1 MQKSLFYF
9 VLVLSLLHMTAGAQ
23 DESEYERLH
32 READIERQAMV
43 AENLPSLDS
52 EAERFWELYHEYRIA
67 DRDMDDQRVEL
78 LGIVEEANEAFS
90 DDDGKRIVM
99 EALRIERQR
108 QALKQRFFERFSL
121 VLPGSKL
128 IRYYQI
134 ETKLDAVK
142 RYYWTSG
149 IPLAPVSE

>member
-9 VLVLSLLHMTAGAQ
+9 VLVLSLLHVTAGAQ

-32 READIERQAMV
+32 READIERQAMI
-43 AENLPSLDS
+43 AENLPMLDS
-52 EAERFWELYHEYRIA
+52 EAEGFWDLYHEYRIA
-67 DRDMDDQRVEL
+67 DREMDDQRVEL
-78 LGIVEEANEAFS
+78 LGIVEEANEVFS
-90 DDDGKRIVM
+90 DDEGNRIVI
-99 EALRIERQR
+99 EALRIEKQR

-134 ETKLDAVK
+134 ETKLDGVK
-142 RYYWTSG
+142 RYYWTSAV
-149 IPLAPVSE
+149 PLAPASE

>member
-9 VLVLSLLHMTAGAQ
+9 VLVFSLLYITAGAQ

-43 AENLPSLDS
+43 AENLPLLDS
-52 EAERFWELYHEYRIA
+52 EAESFWELYHEYRIA
-67 DRDMDDQRVEL
+67 DREMDDQRVEL
-78 LGIVEEANEAFS
+78 LGIVEEVNDVFS
-90 DDDGKRIVM
+90 DDEGKRIVID
-99 EALRIERQR
+99 ALRIERQR
-108 QALKQRFFERFSL
+108 QALKQRFFERLSL

-149 IPLAPVSE
+149 IPLAPASE